1 MIAIKSNMIFLQ
13 ESINYYYYIDM
24 RQINFL
30 LLFLKH
36 NEIIKSLLNN
46 EIFNLIC
53 LFYFIHFYYFI
64 LEVNYGC

>member
-13 ESINYYYYIDM
+13 ESIINYYYIDM

-36 NEIIKSLLNN
+36 NEIIKSFLNN
-46 EIFNLIC
+46 EIFNLIS
-53 LFYFIHFYYFI
+53 FFI
-64 LEVNYGC
+64 L